1 MNSLCFI
8 MLYERYCQDLTEQQG
23 DIFKQ
28 YYLQMKE
35 DYTKENDYGKIAVDF
50 MAGMTDKFFVNQF
63 EKNFLPKIYDLTI

>member
-1 MNSLCFI
+1 